1 MITIDLDSPEP
12 LFNQLINQIKLAI
25 QKGLLK
31 PSDPLPSIRKLSSEL
46 DLNAKTVTKA
56 FRLLERDKVI
66 ETKGYRGTFV
76 HPDALQNLSSDI
88 HEWLDDQLQETIN
101 KLRDAGATD
110 SEIRIAF
117 KKALST
123 QTN

>member
-12 LFNQLINQIKLAI
+12 LFNQLISQIKMAI
-25 QKGLLK
+25 QKEVLK
-31 PSDPLPSIRKLSSEL
+31 PGDPLPSIRKLSSEL

-76 HPDALQNLSSDI
+76 HPDAHQHLTNDI
-88 HEWLDDQLQETIN
+88 HEWLDEQLQETIN
-101 KLRDAGATD
+101 KLREAGATD